1 MKKLYTLALAAIVA
15 ASSATAA
22 PARHAHTRHAA
33 KHVAAKPVP
42 AKAIAKAAPAA
53 DIAGNYEFVIFD
65 ENTSEYVLPTLTI
78 AAGTSA
84 DAVTLNIDLT
94 WLGASGSVAVS
105 ATYDAETGELTI
117 PAQTAGSYTIGTSTW
132 DFNQG
137 DFLDVESIAAEWN
150 GLCFM
155 FTAEDAI
162 SISTASDELVFG
174 DYLSLAVIE
183 SDSNEGWTSLGNAT
197 FEDGWMLP
205 FFEIDQTDAA
215 NQYEVELQQN
225 NANKNLYRL
234 VNPYKGNSPVAEY
247 NEYPYTGYIEF
258 DVTDPEHVV
267 FTPRNAG
274 MRMVDE
280 YLVNFYP
287 MNILSMCVHG
297 FDMSVEESIEF
308 IESQDAGFS
317 TFKDG
322 VLTLPSEFDEATSTW
337 TADAVF
343 GDQDNPFGM
352 FCWDD
357 VATLETKIIF
367 PAEAGISNVEA
378 DNSNAPVEYYNLQ
391 GMRVAAPA
399 AGQVYIRRQGTEA
412 AKVKF

>member
-15 ASSATAA
+15 ASSASAA
-22 PARHAHTRHAA
+22 PARHTHTRHAA
-33 KHVAAKPVP
+33 KHAAAKLAP
-42 AKAIAKAAPAA
+42 AKAVAKAATAA

-65 ENTSEYVLPTLTI
+65 ENTMEYVLPTLTI
-78 AAGTSA
+78 AAGSSA
-84 DAVTLNIDLT
+84 GAVTLNIDLSE
-94 WLGASGSVAVS
+94 LGASGSVAVS

-117 PAQTAGSYTIGTSTW
+117 PAQTAGAYTIGTSTW
-132 DFNQG
+132 DYNQG
-137 DFLDVESIAAEWN
+137 DYSDVESITAEWY
-150 GLCFM
+150 GVCFM
-155 FTAEDAI
+155 FTAEDVI
-162 SISTASDELVFG
+162 SISSASDELVFG

-197 FEDGWMLP
+197 LEDGWMLP
-205 FFEIDQTDAA
+205 FFEIDQTDPA

-225 NANKNLYRL
+225 NANANVYRL

-258 DVTDPEHVV
+258 DVTDPDHVL

-274 MRMVDE
+274 VRIVDE
-280 YLVNFYP
+280 YVVNFYP
-287 MNILSMCVHG
+287 SNILSMCVYG
-297 FDMSVEESIEF
+297 FDMSVEESIAF
-308 IESQDAGFS
+308 IESQDADFT

-322 VLTLPSEFDEATSTW
+322 VVTLPSVLDESTNTW

-367 PAEAGISNVEA
+367 PAGAGISNVEA

-391 GMRVAAPA
+391 GIRVANPA
-399 AGQVYIRRQGTEA
+399 AGEVYIRRQGTEA
-412 AKVKF
+412 IKVKF